1 MSVPCAQVFAGIGTR
16 PPWLDD
22 VDALWRTWELPDET
36 PDTSGQGSLL
46 GFAGDVEQPTDV
58 RFGDQWVRFDSE
70 AQADFV
76 RTLAASRMA
85 PRKLAIPPTET
96 ALTVNQAAVTFI
108 EVKQRELR
116 EALAER
122 IESQDSAFADAFVQS
137 LSRLAAAVRT
147 ALHAG

>member
-1 MSVPCAQVFAGIGTR
+1 
-16 PPWLDD
+16 
-22 VDALWRTWELPDET
+22 
-36 PDTSGQGSLL
+36 
-46 GFAGDVEQPTDV
+46 
-58 RFGDQWVRFDSE
+58 
-70 AQADFV
+70 
-76 RTLAASRMA
+76 
-85 PRKLAIPPTET
+85 
-96 ALTVNQAAVTFI
+96 VTFI

>member
-1 MSVPCAQVFAGIGTR
+1 MSAPCAQVFAGIGTR

-36 PDTSGQGSLL
+36 PDTSGQG
-46 GFAGDVEQPTDV
+46 VEQPTDV